1 MENHETSNSGQ
12 FSQPVNRGSSP
23 YIMKQELPNSTAVLV
38 LGIISI
44 FGCFCWGIVGL
55 VLGIIA
61 LVLAGKANNLY
72 LQNPENYSESSL
84 NNFKAGKVCAIVG
97 TCLSALFF
105 IMMLIYIV
113 FIASFIAAL
122 PWNNI

>member
-12 FSQPVNRGSSP
+12 FNQPVNGGSSH

-84 NNFKAGKVCAIVG
+84 NNLKAGKVCAIVG

>member
-1 MENHETSNSGQ
+1 MENHETSSPGEFN
-12 FSQPVNRGSSP
+12 QPINRGSSP
-23 YIMKQELPNSTAVLV
+23 FIMKQELPNSTAVLV

-84 NNFKAGKVCAIVG
+84 NNLKAGKVCAIVG

>member
-1 MENHETSNSGQ
+1 MENHEISSLGQ
-12 FSQPVNRGSSP
+12 FNQPINRGSSP
-23 YIMKQELPNSTAVLV
+23 FIMKQELPNSTAVLV

-84 NNFKAGKVCAIVG
+84 NNLKAGKVCAIVG

>member
-12 FSQPVNRGSSP
+12 FNQPVNRGSSP

-84 NNFKAGKVCAIVG
+84 NNLKAGKVCAIVG

>member
-1 MENHETSNSGQ
+1 MENHEISSPWQ
-12 FSQPVNRGSSP
+12 FNHPINRGSSP
-23 YIMKQELPNSTAVLV
+23 FIMKQELPNSTAVLV

-84 NNFKAGKVCAIVG
+84 NNLKAGKVCAIVG